1 MQAMNYKIF
10 TIVQS
15 NLKFKIKMFIKKTL
29 SLIFSELGYGISI
42 NSTNELIISR
52 NLEKTLSKIKIS
64 NVATE
69 IEKIDNKIFQEF
81 ILNNIKYWKEGLQV
95 LWILFIFDCKKSGY
109 FVEFGA
115 CDGVLFS
122 NTNLL
127 EKDFGWTGILAE
139 PNRSYKNEIG
149 KNRKA
154 RIHYGAVWSKS
165 GESIEFAEI
174 TAGGLSGIYSTFRG
188 SGGALNKRESLG
200 IKRYMVETI
209 SLNDLLNDH
218 NAPIDFDLLSID
230 TEGSEFEILNNLDL
244 KKYRPKVILVES
256 DGSQNDAKQF
266 ENLLSGYGYKSVGSA
281 INDEKNIWFVHT
293 NSISKFETL

>member
-1 MQAMNYKIF
+1 M
-10 TIVQS
+10 
-15 NLKFKIKMFIKKTL
+15 
-29 SLIFSELGYGISI
+29 
-42 NSTNELIISR
+42 IISKD
-52 NLEKTLSKIKIS
+52 LEKTLSKIKIS

-69 IEKIDNKIFQEF
+69 IEKINSEIFQKF
-81 ILNNIKYWKEGLQV
+81 VFVNVKYWKEGLRV
-95 LWILFIFDCKKSGY
+95 LWILFIFDCRKDGY

-139 PNRSYKNEIG
+139 PNKSYKNELR

-188 SGGALNKRESLG
+188 NEGALNKRESLG
-200 IKRYMVETI
+200 IKRYKVTTI
-209 SLNDLLNDH
+209 SLNDLLNNH

-230 TEGSEFEILNNLDL
+230 TEGSEFEILNSLDL
-244 KKYRPKVILVES
+244 NKYRPKVISVES
-256 DGSQNDAKQF
+256 DGSQNGAIQF
-266 ENLLSGYGYKSVGSA
+266 ENLLSEYGYKSVSSV
-281 INDEKNIWFVHT
+281 INDKKIFGLFTLTQFQNLKLYEIFGAPAGIRTPNLLIRSQMLYPLSYGRLFVIIMT
-293 NSISKFETL
+293 